1 MRSEQSGADAI
12 CAQAFA
18 NTAPD
23 AIPAAP
29 APTTNSRRSTHEL
42 EAFEV
47 TREVVMRALHHCAP
61 PFERLSSLSCKIRT
75 VKAQAMALM
84 SGIWFRSEA
93 FEVTREVV
101 MRALHHCAPPFERL
115 SSLSCK
121 IRTVKAQAMALMS
134 GIWF

>member
-84 SGIWFRSEA
+84 SGIWFPTPRDRKYRQGRDLNQDGKSDES
-93 FEVTREVV
+93 
-101 MRALHHCAPPFERL
+101 HPRL
-115 SSLSCK
+115 LVAQPSCD
-121 IRTVKAQAMALMS
+121 TADQPADAMPS
-134 GIWF
+134 II